1 MIREWRCL
9 PKGPCRLCPGVCV
22 ARSSVQRQRRRMKHC
37 RWRNVFFFLHGYL
50 LMFILF
56 SALLKLPFS
65 SDRSLEKSNNKKEFV
80 QNSKIHV
87 DLNNRFSC
95 IEQLMSNVLANADT
109 HGLPVLKSEDAET
122 LLPPE
127 TLESEFTPAE
137 SSKVPELSAPIEA
150 KETLVV
156 TSMTPVME
164 ETDHPEPGVPWQF
177 TARCFAMGYPC
188 RVGRVAFILGGWNL
202 QSLTPICSITRDSS
216 SLRQCLPTKPCCRVS
231 CNLHSN
237 SWKNCKDST
246 WRCYQAERSD
256 A

>member
-1 MIREWRCL
+1 
-9 PKGPCRLCPGVCV
+9 
-22 ARSSVQRQRRRMKHC
+22 
-37 RWRNVFFFLHGYL
+37 
-50 LMFILF
+50 MFILF